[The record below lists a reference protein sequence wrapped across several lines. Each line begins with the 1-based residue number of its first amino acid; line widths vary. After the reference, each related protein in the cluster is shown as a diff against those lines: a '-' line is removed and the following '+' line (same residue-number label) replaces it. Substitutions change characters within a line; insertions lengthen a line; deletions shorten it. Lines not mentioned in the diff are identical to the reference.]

1 MTLDKE
7 INRIQDRIIE
17 EFSTCNDWIE
27 KYEYVINKGKS
38 LESMDEQLKTDE
50 NSIGGCQSNVWIYVE
65 MKNGTIHYK
74 IDSDSLI
81 VKGLISL
88 LLEVLN
94 DLSPKDISQAN
105 LYFIDVIGLNTHLS
119 PSRLNGLQS
128 IIKHIKESAHSFVMS
143 ECE

>member
-1 MTLDKE
+1 MTMEKE

-38 LESMDEQLKTDE
+38 LGSMDEQLKNDE
-50 NSIGGCQSNVWIYVE
+50 NSIGGCQSNVWIYGE
-65 MKNGTIHYK
+65 MKNDTIHYS

-88 LLEVLN
+88 LLEVVN
-94 DLSPKDISQAN
+94 DRSPEDISQAN
-105 LYFIDVIGLNTHLS
+105 LYFMDVVGLNTHLS

-128 IIKHIKESAHSFVMS
+128 IIKHIKEIANGFVMS

>member
-1 MTLDKE
+1 MVKE

-27 KYEYVINKGKS
+27 KYEYVIKKGKS
-38 LESMDEQLKTDE
+38 LGSMDEQLKNDE
-50 NSIGGCQSNVWIYVE
+50 NSIGGCQSNVWIYGE
-65 MKNGTIHYK
+65 MKNDTIHYS

-88 LLEVLN
+88 LLEIVN
-94 DLSPKDISQAN
+94 DRSPEDISQAN
-105 LYFIDVIGLNTHLS
+105 LYFMDVVGLNTHLS

-128 IIKHIKESAHSFVMS
+128 IIKHIKEIANDFVMS